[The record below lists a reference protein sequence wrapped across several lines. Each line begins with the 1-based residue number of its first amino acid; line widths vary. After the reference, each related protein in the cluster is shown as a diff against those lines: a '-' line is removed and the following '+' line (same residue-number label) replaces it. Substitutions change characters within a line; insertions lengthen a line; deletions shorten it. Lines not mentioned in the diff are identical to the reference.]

1 MTEQEI
7 KNKIDNKICLQCGNT
22 ITDDNILFC
31 EDCYEKSIKYVENNN
46 LSNEWT
52 IYSVILF
59 LGIFGYNGKE
69 FSIERLKEIFCK
81 DENNNN

>member
-7 KNKIDNKICLQCGNT
+7 KDRMDNNICLECGKP
-22 ITDDNILFC
+22 ITDDSKLFC
-31 EDCYEKSIKYVENNN
+31 QDCYESSMKK
-46 LSNEWT
+46 
-52 IYSVILF
+52 VIESGFNGNDWVWWLIL

-69 FSIERLKEIFCK
+69 FSIEKLKEIFCK